1 MPTPPPE
8 ISDLIVDLLRYECEA
23 LKQCCLVSRSWVP
36 STRKHLFAKITFRDF
51 PDFVRWRDTFPDPTN
66 SPAYLSRALSFGSMQ
81 AVEYAVAEGMCWTRA
96 FRNVVLLELRDGEKI
111 FFSDLSPAPVTES
124 LPA

>member
-1 MPTPPPE
+1 
-8 ISDLIVDLLRYECEA
+8 
-23 LKQCCLVSRSWVP
+23 
-36 STRKHLFAKITFRDF
+36 
-51 PDFVRWRDTFPDPTN
+51 
-66 SPAYLSRALSFGSMQ
+66 MQ